1 VRNNLKI
8 LAPIVIVGAF
18 LCGLVWWKLQPVKIV
33 AVDYS
38 ALTNW
43 KETALSTS
51 FETFKNSCAAFL
63 KQSPETEVGTENF
76 PMKAAD
82 WQPACQAALKLKAVD
97 EAGLHV
103 FFVKLFKMVPIS
115 QHKPRAWRFT
125 GYYLPVFH
133 GAWQPSERYKYPI
146 WGRPQELI
154 TVNLESFGITADK
167 KSITGRLAG
176 QKLVPYFNRA
186 EINQGKMPNTSAPLL
201 WVDNRV
207 DRFFLEI
214 QGSGY
219 VDMEDGTKIAVGYAA
234 QNGRPYTSIGKYLV
248 QQGELE
254 KKAVS
259 MQSIRE
265 FLNAHAERID
275 EVLNQ
280 NESFIFFRILNQQ
293 QILGSQ
299 GVALTAGYS
308 LAVDKSHIPLGTPIW
323 LETSFPCQDSAQ
335 DTPLKRLMI
344 AQDTGGAIKGWVRG
358 DVFWGGGE
366 EASYIAGHMN
376 NKGTF
381 WLLLPRSIHIKHIG
395 ERQH

>member
-1 VRNNLKI
+1 MRTNLKI
-8 LAPIVIVGAF
+8 LAPIVIVGTF
-18 LCGLVWWKLQPVKIV
+18 LCGLVWWKLQPIEIV
-33 AVDYS
+33 AADYS

-43 KETALSTS
+43 KETALVTS
-51 FETFKNSCAAFL
+51 FETFKKSCDAFL
-63 KQSPETEVGTENF
+63 KQSPETEVGTVNF

-82 WQPACQAALKLKAVD
+82 WQPACQAALNLKEVD
-97 EAGLHV
+97 EPKLHD
-103 FFVKLFKMVPIS
+103 FFERWFKLVRFS
-115 QHKPRAWRFT
+115 QHKPLDGLFT
-125 GYYLPVFH
+125 GYYLPLLH

-176 QKLVPYFNRA
+176 KKLVPYYSRA
-186 EINQGKMPNTSAPLL
+186 EINEGKMSSTSTPLL

-219 VDMEDGTKIAVGYAA
+219 VQMEDGSNIAIGYAA
-234 QNGRPYTSIGKYLV
+234 QNGRPYTSIGKYLI
-248 QQGELE
+248 QKGELE

-265 FLNAHAERID
+265 FLNTHAERVD

-280 NESFIFFRILNQQ
+280 NESFIFFRLLKHQ

-323 LETSFPCQDSAQ
+323 LETSFPTQNSTQPAA
-335 DTPLKRLMI
+335 LKRLMV

-366 EASYIAGHMN
+366 EASYIAGHMK

-381 WLLLPRSIHIKHIG
+381 WLFLPRSTQFNDIG
-395 ERQH
+395 KRNQ